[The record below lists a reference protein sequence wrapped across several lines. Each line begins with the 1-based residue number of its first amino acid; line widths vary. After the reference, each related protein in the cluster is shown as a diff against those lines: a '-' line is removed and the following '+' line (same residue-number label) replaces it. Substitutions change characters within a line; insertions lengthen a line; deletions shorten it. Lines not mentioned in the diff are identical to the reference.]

1 MANDDPLLGCLALL
15 ARFHQR
21 PASTDALKAG
31 FPNDGSRLTPL
42 AFLRL
47 AESIGF
53 SARITERPLDTFHP
67 LLLPAVLLLHEGA
80 CLLIALGDGD
90 ENEAD
95 SVEVMFSESGGGR
108 KLSREKLQ
116 RLYSGRAIFVQ
127 PVCRL
132 DQRAEVMAP
141 LPRRSWFWGTL
152 LRYRRQYADVALASL
167 FINLFA
173 VASSLFAMNVYDR
186 VVPNRALETLWVLA
200 IGVSLALF
208 FDFLLRLLRSALLDV
223 AGKKADVLIS
233 ARLFRQV
240 LAIKLEKRAA
250 SAGSMANTLKEFESL
265 RDFFTSATLATLI
278 DLPFVF
284 LFVAIIAYIGAWL
297 ALVPILAVPLVVGVG
312 LALQWPLARAVR
324 EHQAESAQKHGL
336 LVEAISGLE
345 TLKALGAEGAVQAK
359 WEQLLGLTASSSQK
373 SRMISTLAVNF
384 TLFVQ
389 QMVSVFIVVIGVY
402 MIADGVLS
410 MGALIAC
417 NILAGRALAPLGQ
430 LSGLLM
436 RYQGA
441 RIAYRGLDKLM
452 HEDID
457 RAEGQSYLHRS
468 LWQGALA
475 FDNVTFA
482 YPGSRQPALQGIG
495 ITVRAGERVAILGRA
510 GSGKSTLAKLLD
522 GLYAPVSG
530 SIRIDGVNI
539 GQIDPA
545 DLRRV
550 IGYAGQDARL
560 FYGSLRENITLGA
573 AGTDDDAILKAAQV
587 VGIDEWIR
595 RQPNGLD
602 RRIGENGEGLSGGQ
616 RQAVALTR
624 VILRSPRILLLDEP
638 TAAFDHNAEQYFVAA
653 MPAYL
658 AERTLLLVTHKPT
671 LLALVERIVVLDEGR
686 VIADGPRDKILQA
699 LAQR

>member
-1 MANDDPLLGCLALL
+1 MAHLDPLLGCLALL

-21 PASTDALKAG
+21 PASPDALKAG
-31 FPNDGSRLTPL
+31 FPDDGKALTPPG
-42 AFLRL
+42 FLRL

-53 SARITERPLDTFHP
+53 SARIADRTLDTFHP
-67 LLLPAVLLLHEGA
+67 LLLPAVLLLEDGA
-80 CLLIALGDGD
+80 CLLTAMD
-90 ENEAD
+90 ESDEAHPY
-95 SVEVMFSESGGGR
+95 EVVFSESGGGR
-108 KLSREKLQ
+108 RVSREKLAQ
-116 RLYSGRAIFVQ
+116 LYTGQAIFVQ

-132 DQRAEVMAP
+132 DQRAEVVAP
-141 LPRRSWFWGTL
+141 LPQASWFWGTL

-173 VASSLFAMNVYDR
+173 VATSLFAMNVYDR
-186 VVPNRALETLWVLA
+186 VVPNRTLETLWVLA
-200 IGVSLALF
+200 IGVCLALL
-208 FDFLLRLLRSALLDV
+208 FDFLLRLLRGHLLDT

-240 LAIKLEKRAA
+240 MAIRLEKRAA
-250 SAGSMANTLKEFESL
+250 SAGSMANTMKEFESL

-278 DLPFVF
+278 DLPFIF
-284 LFVAIIAYIGAWL
+284 LFVAIIAYIGSWL
-297 ALVPILAVPLVVGVG
+297 ALVPVLAVPLVVGVG

-324 EHQAESAQKHGL
+324 EHQAEAAQKHGM

-345 TLKALGAEGAVQAK
+345 TLKALGAEGSVQAK
-359 WEQLLGLTASSSQK
+359 WEQLLGLTAKSSQK

-384 TLFVQ
+384 TMLVQ
-389 QMVSVFIVVIGVY
+389 QMVSVVIVVMGVY
-402 MIADGVLS
+402 MIADGSLS

-457 RAEGQSYLHRS
+457 RVDGQSYMHREV
-468 LWQGALA
+468 WQGAVVFENLG
-475 FDNVTFA
+475 FT
-482 YPGSRQPALQGIG
+482 YPGTRQPALQG
-495 ITVRAGERVAILGRA
+495 VSFSLRAGERVAILGRA

-522 GLYAPVSG
+522 GLYAPASG
-530 SIRIDGVNI
+530 SIRIDGVNS

-545 DLRRV
+545 DLRRA

-560 FYGSLRENITLGA
+560 FYGSLRENLTLGEPGA
-573 AGTDDDAILKAAQV
+573 DDDAILAAAAI

-602 RRIGENGEGLSGGQ
+602 RRVGENGEGLSGGQ

-624 VILRSPRILLLDEP
+624 VLLRSPRILMLDEP
-638 TAAFDHNAEQYFVAA
+638 TASFDHNAEQVFITT
-653 MPAYL
+653 MQQYL
-658 AERTLLLVTHKPT
+658 VGKTLLLATHKPA
-671 LLALVERIVVLDEGR
+671 LLALVERIIVLDEGK
-686 VIADGPRDKILQA
+686 VIADGPRDQVLQA